1 MTTVQTGL
9 ADPAVDDAVKA
20 RRAALEPLRAALLS
34 RARAEA
40 ARIEAEADADAQQV
54 MTAAREQA
62 AAVLARA
69 RTDGEAQA
77 AATLAT
83 EAARSRQ
90 MARGLVLG
98 AQRAAY
104 DELQERARSAVRGLL
119 ADPGRRAG
127 LAAALR
133 SRLGDHAVLRDH
145 PDGGLLA
152 ETDDGRSI
160 DASIG
165 ALVDAALSGTD
176 MEQLG
181 DPR

>member
-1 MTTVQTGL
+1 MTTVIT
-9 ADPAVDDAVKA
+9 AVVEA
-20 RRAALEPLRAALLS
+20 RRAALEPLRAALIT

-40 ARIEAEADADAQQV
+40 ARIQAAADADAQQV
-54 MTAAREQA
+54 MAAARDEA

-69 RTDGEAQA
+69 RAEGEAEA
-77 AATLAT
+77 GAMLAT

-90 MARGLVLG
+90 VARGLVLD

-104 DELQERARSAVRGLL
+104 DELRERARSAVRGLL
-119 ADPGRRAG
+119 EAPDRRAR
-127 LAAALR
+127 LAASLR
-133 SRLGDHAVLRDH
+133 ARLGDQGTVRDH

-165 ALVDAALSGTD
+165 ALVDADVSGKD
-176 MEQLG
+176 VEQLW
-181 DPR
+181 DTR